1 MFLESMHSAPLLSLV
16 LVSVF
21 VLLCSEL
28 NNWQILEWQLDQ
40 LAMRPGSEGDAAE
53 QQYIAVRV
61 TACLKGGDK
70 WYKSRKCVF
79 QTPRFNHLLSFLFQV
94 FFPSGS

>member
-1 MFLESMHSAPLLSLV
+1 MYSASLLTLM

-40 LAMRPGSEGDAAE
+40 LAVRPGSEGDAAE
-53 QQYIAVRV
+53 QRYIPVRV
-61 TACLKGGDK
+61 MTCLKGGDK
-70 WYKSRKCVF
+70 WYKSGKCVF
-79 QTPRFNHLLSFLFQV
+79 QIPRINHFPSFLFQV